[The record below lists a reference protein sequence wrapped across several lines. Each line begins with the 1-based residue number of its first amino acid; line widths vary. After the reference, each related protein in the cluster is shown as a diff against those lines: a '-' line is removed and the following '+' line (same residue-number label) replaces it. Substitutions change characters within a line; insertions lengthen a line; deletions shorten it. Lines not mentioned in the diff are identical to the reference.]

1 MSTGVVMLDT
11 NIPMYAAGK
20 DHAYKL
26 PCAWVIKE
34 ITEDRLSAVVDTEMI
49 QEVLYRFGGAGQW
62 DTALKMATDLIAIAT
77 EIYPVRASDTM
88 LCIELCKQYGPQ
100 GIRVR
105 DLLHIAVMQT
115 NGLDT
120 IISTDKHFD
129 RIAGIHRLDPQAMYS
144 QSTRSSRQ

>member
-1 MSTGVVMLDT
+1 MNTGVVMLDT
-11 NIPMYAAGK
+11 IVPMYAAGR
-20 DHAYKL
+20 DRAYKL
-26 PCAWVIKE
+26 PCAWVINE
-34 ITEDRLSAVVDTEMI
+34 ITEDRLTAVVDTETI
-49 QEVLYRFGGAGQW
+49 QEVLYRYSGAGQW
-62 DTALKMATDLIAIAT
+62 DAAIKMATDLIAIAS

-129 RIAGIHRLDPQAMYS
+129 RIAGIHRLDPQAMYN
-144 QSTRSSRQ
+144 QSGDSSK